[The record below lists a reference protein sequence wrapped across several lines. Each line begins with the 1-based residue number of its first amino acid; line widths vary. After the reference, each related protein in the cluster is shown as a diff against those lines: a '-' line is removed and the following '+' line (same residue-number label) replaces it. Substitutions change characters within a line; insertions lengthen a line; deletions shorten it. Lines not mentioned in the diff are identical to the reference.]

1 MRLAFRKTEK
11 ATTAI
16 IITINNLSIIV
27 NEREKRWKRKKWE
40 QMKGRERS
48 LCVFTGK

>member
-27 NEREKRWKRKKWE
+27 NEREKR
-40 QMKGRERS
+40 
-48 LCVFTGK
+48 